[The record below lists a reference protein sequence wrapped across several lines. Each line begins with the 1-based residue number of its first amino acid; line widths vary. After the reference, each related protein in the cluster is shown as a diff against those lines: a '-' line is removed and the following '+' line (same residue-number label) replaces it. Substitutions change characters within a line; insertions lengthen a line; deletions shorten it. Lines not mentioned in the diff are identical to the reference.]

1 MDIAKHPLNALLAP
15 ASVALV
21 GVSRQADSAGNDML
35 LELRQSGYKGTVYLV
50 NPKYTEIGGIRCYPS
65 VAELPEAPDLTVL
78 AVANSRLED
87 LVRESISR
95 GTRALVLFGSAH
107 LDEDEGASTKLV
119 NKVRDMAA
127 SAGIPVC
134 GANCMGFYNHDVG
147 LRVFPQY
154 LPRTLAAG
162 HVAYIS
168 QSGSALT
175 ALLWNDRKLRFN
187 LAVSSG
193 QEIITTAADYLDYA
207 LEMPSTR
214 VVSMFLEAIRDPA
227 GFAQALEKAR
237 LRKIPVVVLK
247 VGRTEASAA
256 LALSHTGA
264 VAGNDAVYQALFA
277 KYGVCVVETL
287 DELAATAALFS
298 LPHRAADG
306 AVAAILD
313 SGGERELLVDVAE
326 KMGVPFA
333 KISVETKDRLSELL
347 DPGLDPVNPLDA
359 WGTGKDFERIF
370 SQCFGALVS
379 DPASA
384 LGALVADITSGFWL
398 HEAFGRVCRTLAHT
412 ADKPIVLINNHVGTD
427 TQDLAMR
434 LVDQGVCV
442 LDGTKPALVA
452 IKHCL
457 DYRDFL
463 CRPVEAMPDDVA
475 SEVKQKWRNRLL
487 EGGILD
493 EAEGLALL
501 ADYGVATQRS
511 IVVESLED
519 ALKAAD
525 GLGYPVVLKTATPGI
540 LHKSDVGGVA
550 LNLANSDAVAQAYKS
565 ISDRLGPRALVGSM
579 VQGSIELAIGL
590 LNDEQ
595 FGPVVMVAAGG
606 IFIELLRDRA
616 VRLAPFGVDT
626 AREMIDSLVCRPLLD
641 SFRGSPA
648 CNVDHLAFTV
658 SRISRLAA
666 DLGDVISEMDVN
678 PLKVGAHGCI
688 AVDALVTA
696 SRPVRPDT
704 TVQLEATI

>member
-21 GVSRQADSAGNDML
+21 GVSLQADTAGNDML

-50 NPKYTEIGGIRCYPS
+50 NPKYTEIAGFRCYAS
-65 VAELPEAPDLTVL
+65 VSELPEAPDLTVL
-78 AVANSRLED
+78 AVANSRLEG
-87 LVRESISR
+87 LVRDAIAR

-107 LDEDEGASTKLV
+107 LDEDEGASSKLV
-119 NKVRDMAA
+119 DRIRDLATK
-127 SAGIPVC
+127 AGIPVC
-134 GANCMGFYNHDVG
+134 GANCMGFYNQDIG

-193 QEIITTAADYLDYA
+193 QELIVTAADYLDYA

-214 VVSMFLEAIRDPA
+214 VVAMFLEAIRNPDR
-227 GFAQALEKAR
+227 FAKALEKAR
-237 LRKIPVVVLK
+237 AKQIPVVVLK

-264 VAGNDAVYQALFA
+264 VAGNDAVYQALFT

-298 LPHRAADG
+298 LPQRAADG

-326 KMGVPFA
+326 NMNVPFA
-333 KISVETKDRLSELL
+333 KISDETKQRLRELL
-347 DPGLDPVNPLDA
+347 DPGLEPINPLDA

-379 DPASA
+379 DPASS
-384 LGALVADITSGFWL
+384 LGVLVADVTSGFWL
-398 HEAFGRVCRTLAHT
+398 HEAFGRVCRGLAHT
-412 ADKPIVLINNHVGTD
+412 SDKPIVLMNNHVGTD

-452 IKHCL
+452 IKHAI

-463 CRPVEAMPDDVA
+463 RRAVDAAPDDVA
-475 SEVKQKWRNRLL
+475 AEIKDKWRTRLSK
-487 EGGILD
+487 GGILD

-501 ADYGVATQRS
+501 SDYGVVTQRS
-511 IVVESLED
+511 SVVESLDD
-519 ALKAAD
+519 ALRAAEH
-525 GLGYPVVLKTATPGI
+525 LGYPVVLKTAAPGI

-550 LNLANSDAVAQAYKS
+550 LNLQDRTALVDAYQRIAG
-565 ISDRLGPRALVGSM
+565 RLGPRVLVGAM
-579 VQGSIELAIGL
+579 AQGSIELAIGL
-590 LNDEQ
+590 LNDDQ
-595 FGPVVMVAAGG
+595 FGSVVMVAAGG
-606 IFIELLRDRA
+606 IFIELLRDRS
-616 VRLAPFGVDT
+616 VRLAPFGVKT

-641 SFRGSPA
+641 GFRGSPA
-648 CNVDHLAFTV
+648 CDIDHLALTL

-666 DLGDVISEMDVN
+666 DLGDLISEMDVN

-688 AVDALVTA
+688 AVDALVTT
-696 SRPVRPDT
+696 SRPTRRDGAP
-704 TVQLEATI
+704 QLEATH

>member
-1 MDIAKHPLNALLAP
+1 MDFAKHPLNALLAP

-21 GVSRQADSAGNDML
+21 GVSPQADSTGNDML
-35 LELRQSGYKGTVYLV
+35 LELRQSGYRGTGYLV
-50 NPKYTEIGGIRCYPS
+50 NPKYTEIAGIRCYGS
-65 VAELPEAPDLTVL
+65 VSELPEAPDLTVL
-78 AVANSRLED
+78 AVANSRLEG
-87 LVRESISR
+87 LVRESIAR

-107 LDEDEGASTKLV
+107 LDEDGGTSTKLV
-119 NKVRDMAA
+119 DRVREIAA

-134 GANCMGFYNHDVG
+134 GANCMGFYNHDAG

-187 LAVSSG
+187 LAISSG

-214 VVSMFLEAIRDPA
+214 VVAMFLETIRDPDS
-227 GFAQALEKAR
+227 FAKALEKAR
-237 LRKIPVVVLK
+237 LRQIPIVVLK

-298 LPHRAADG
+298 VPQRAANG
-306 AVAAILD
+306 ALAAILD
-313 SGGERELLVDVAE
+313 SGGERELLIDVAD
-326 KMGVPFA
+326 KMSVPFA
-333 KISVETKDRLSELL
+333 KISEETRDRLRELL
-347 DPGLDPVNPLDA
+347 DPGLEPINPLDA

-370 SQCFGALVS
+370 SECFGALIS
-379 DPASA
+379 DQASS

-398 HEAFGRVCRTLAHT
+398 HEAFGRVCRGLAHQK
-412 ADKPIVLINNHVGTD
+412 DKPIVLINNHVGTD
-427 TQDLAMR
+427 TQDLALR

-452 IKHCL
+452 IKHAL

-463 CRPVEAMPDDVA
+463 RRPVENVPDDVA
-475 SEVKQKWRNRLL
+475 PEVKEKWRNRLS

-501 ADYGVATQRS
+501 ADYGVDTQRS
-511 IVVESLED
+511 AVVESLD
-519 ALKAAD
+519 DLLKAAHE
-525 GLGYPVVLKTATPGI
+525 LGYPVVLKTATPGI

-550 LNLANSDAVAQAYKS
+550 LNLQNRTALVEAYRS
-565 ISDRLGPRALVGSM
+565 ISNRLGPRVLVGSM
-579 VQGSIELAIGL
+579 IQGSIELAIGL
-590 LNDEQ
+590 LNDQQ

-606 IFIELLRDRA
+606 IFIELLRDRS
-616 VRLAPFGVDT
+616 VRLAPFGVNT
-626 AREMIDSLVCRPLLD
+626 ATDMIDSLLCRPLLD
-641 SFRGSPA
+641 GFRGSA
-648 CNVDHLAFTV
+648 VCNVEHLAFTL

-666 DLGDVISEMDVN
+666 DLGDLISEMDVN
-678 PLKVGAHGCI
+678 PLKVGPHGCI

-696 SRPVRPDT
+696 SRPARQRAAT
-704 TVQLEATI
+704 QLEATI